1 MAKRKLKIDET
12 KKKSE
17 LIEGIKKRQRQVKRL
32 QTTRDNKKQ
41 NDELFLTSEVRYR
54 LFNVIG
60 CWTKRV

>member
-32 QTTRDNKKQ
+32 QTTRDKKKQ